1 MNQISHRRRRLSS
14 TWGQVLRGACYLFL
28 VFGILSLGYVGFVL
42 ADSQTYQ
49 TLEKKKFREAGRLAE
64 PHTLVEGDVI
74 GEILAPRLGLDAIVV
89 QGESRANLRR
99 AVSHLTKS
107 ALPGERG
114 NVTLAAHR
122 DTFFRP
128 LRGVRVGD
136 KIQFKTLEH
145 SFDYI
150 VESVEVVEP
159 TSTQVLE
166 ATTGHDLTLITC
178 FPFHYV
184 GPAPKRFIVRARE
197 VNWTLLEQ
205 PAVE

>member
-1 MNQISHRRRRLSS
+1 MIQLAHRRKGLSS
-14 TWGQVLRGACYLFL
+14 KWGQVLRGACYLFL

-42 ADSQTYQ
+42 ADSQSYQ

-64 PHTLVEGDVI
+64 PHTLVDGEVI

-89 QGESRANLRR
+89 QGESSADLRR

-107 ALPGERG
+107 ALPGEQG

-136 KIQFKTLEH
+136 EIQFKTPEQ
-145 SFDYI
+145 SFEYI
-150 VESVEVVEP
+150 VESIEVVEP
-159 TSTQVLE
+159 TSIQVLE
-166 ATTGHDLTLITC
+166 ATTGHELTLITC

-197 VNWTLLEQ
+197 VNRTPLEQ